1 MARVNE
7 AKYSAM
13 ISALYTF
20 SSNVYTA
27 SSEMQTLASA
37 CAQVLGEEDSGVQQ
51 IYSKIRGCQL
61 QYAEACAQA
70 KKIAAAMQEEL
81 DEAKR
86 EQAVWASDEE

>member
-7 AKYSAM
+7 ANYSAM

-20 SSNVYTA
+20 ASNVYTA

-37 CAQVLGEEDSGVQQ
+37 CAQVLGEEDSGVKE
-51 IYSKIRGCQL
+51 IYAKVRACQL
-61 QYAEACAQA
+61 QYAEATAQA

-86 EQAVWASDEE
+86 EEAAWASDE